1 MAAGKC
7 AACGMAF
14 AAGEELGRHRAKVH
28 GSGAEKEGE
37 EKKVQCQSC
46 GRFFGSLRELREH
59 AGELHNA
66 GQDFAREIPP
76 QGPEDGDEEEQEW
89 ELVKRSE
96 EEEQARR
103 RTRGPYRK
111 ASAA

>member
-1 MAAGKC
+1 MAAEKC

-14 AAGEELGRHRAKVH
+14 ATGEELGEHLAKAH
-28 GSGAEKEGE
+28 GGAGKEDE

-46 GRFFGSLRELREH
+46 GRFFNNVRELQEH
-59 AGELHNA
+59 AGDLHNA
-66 GQDFAREIPP
+66 GQDFARELPP
-76 QGPEDGDEEEQEW
+76 QDSENSDEEEEEW
-89 ELVKRSE
+89 ELVKRLD

>member
-1 MAAGKC
+1 MVAEKC
-7 AACGMAF
+7 VACGRAF
-14 AAGEELGRHRAKVH
+14 ATGEELGEHRAKAH
-28 GSGAEKEGE
+28 GGSMEDDM

-46 GRFFGSLRELREH
+46 GRFFGSLRELQEH
-59 AGELHNA
+59 AGELHNT
-66 GQDFAREIPP
+66 GQDFGRELPP
-76 QGPEDGDEEEQEW
+76 QGSEDGDEEEQEW
-89 ELVKRSE
+89 ELMKRSE